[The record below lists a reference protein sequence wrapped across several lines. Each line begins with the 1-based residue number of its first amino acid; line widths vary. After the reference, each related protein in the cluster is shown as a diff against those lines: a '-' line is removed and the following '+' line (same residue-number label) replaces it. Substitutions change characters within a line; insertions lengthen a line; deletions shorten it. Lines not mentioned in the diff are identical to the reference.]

1 VHSDKLDALINRVA
15 SDHRQRLGQRAGHAQ
30 PGPRRC
36 ARAVSVMSRLTED
49 VRDGAMRLRMV
60 EIGDTF
66 NRFRRVVR
74 DVSKDLG
81 KEIELHISGGDTELD
96 KSVVDRLGDP
106 LTHLMRNAMDH
117 GLEPRGAAGAGK
129 PRPGGWSCARAT
141 RRAPS

>member
-1 VHSDKLDALINRVA
+1 
-15 SDHRQRLGQRAGHAQ
+15 
-30 PGPRRC
+30 
-36 ARAVSVMSRLTED
+36 MSRLTED

-106 LTHLMRNAMDH
+106 LTH
-117 GLEPRGAAGAGK
+117 
-129 PRPGGWSCARAT
+129 
-141 RRAPS
+141 